1 MSFPTHTNMNTR
13 LPLLCLLGIAS
24 TLVATA
30 ADTPAEATARSLHRT
45 LADAVV
51 VVRATITMTVTP
63 GDQPAQTRDRT
74 FEQLGTVV
82 SADGRV
88 VLAAAS
94 LDPSAVMDGR
104 TVNTPAGPMKISASS
119 QVKEAFIVLADGTE
133 IPAKVILSDK
143 DLNLAVLAPVAPV
156 ANPFVAV
163 DTASSAVVEPVDQ
176 VVVLG
181 RMEKS
186 FNRCPKVEVDSV
198 AAVVSKPRPLV
209 SIHVSAPGCPVFN
222 AAGKFVG
229 LTSAKI
235 SGAGDADG
243 EGMSVG
249 MEPVVIPAESVQ
261 KFLAQ
266 AKPAAK

>member
-1 MSFPTHTNMNTR
+1 MNMNIR
-13 LPLLCLLGIAS
+13 IPVLCLLGIAS
-24 TLVATA
+24 TLVAGA
-30 ADTPAEATARSLHRT
+30 ADTPAEATARVLHRT

-51 VVRATITMTVTP
+51 IVRATVTVTVTP

-82 SADGRV
+82 SAEGRV
-88 VLAAAS
+88 LLSATS
-94 LDPSAVMDGR
+94 LDPAAVMDGR
-104 TVNTPAGPMKISASS
+104 SVNTPAGPMKISATS

-133 IPAKVILSDK
+133 IPAKVLLSDK
-143 DLNLAVLAPVAPV
+143 DLNIAVVAPVAP
-156 ANPFVAV
+156 ASTAFVAV
-163 DTASSAVVEPVDQ
+163 DTASSATVEPVDQ

-186 FNRCPKVEVDSV
+186 FNRCAKVEVDSV

-209 SIHVSAPGCPVFN
+209 SIHVSSPGCPVFN

-229 LTSAKI
+229 LTSAKVV
-235 SGAGDADG
+235 GAGDSDG
-243 EGMSVG
+243 EAMSVG
-249 MEPVVIPAESVQ
+249 MEPVVIPAESIQ
-261 KFLAQ
+261 KFLAQAQ